1 MMDSD
6 VQYIE
11 ERKTHI
17 LLTLNCCI
25 LENTKE
31 GVAVDIGY
39 RNVCAECVLARQKH
53 QCRVLG
59 RCAIVLCKFR
69 KSDAELCTSAGCI
82 GQWFDIVGVFWRT
95 GPRHNDCNQEC
106 CFADP

>member
-1 MMDSD
+1 MTDSD
-6 VQYIE
+6 AQYIGE
-11 ERKTHI
+11 HKTHI

-31 GVAVDIGY
+31 GVTVGISY
-39 RNVCAECVLARQKH
+39 RDVCAECVLARQKH

-59 RCAIVLCKFR
+59 RCAIVLYKFR
-69 KSDAELCTSAGCI
+69 KSDAELHVTTCCI